1 MHLKRVVKRK
11 ARNRGFNERFKI
23 CCLREIPLIFPA
35 QTAVLAY
42 SGRYR
47 IFWPIA
53 ILLSAL
59 RCLCVCV
66 LFFFFFLFFSYGFA
80 HNWICCA
87 RCFPAIEKHLGFSVL
102 PKDTLTHG
110 EARDWA
116 ASTLWLVDSLL
127 YKLSQSRPQCLYSVI
142 CRTARNNEKRKQK
155 VWLQS
160 DLFVHG
166 VWFSSAWESVKMQN
180 DIQRYEMLGPNSK
193 NETNCEL
200 MSLVFWCCPCVTI
213 SKYMKHERWTDHP
226 REITKC

>member
-66 LFFFFFLFFSYGFA
+66 CCSFSSFFFSVMDSHTIESAVQGVFL
-80 HNWICCA
+80 
-87 RCFPAIEKHLGFSVL
+87 P
-102 PKDTLTHG
+102 
-110 EARDWA
+110 
-116 ASTLWLVDSLL
+116 
-127 YKLSQSRPQCLYSVI
+127 
-142 CRTARNNEKRKQK
+142 
-155 VWLQS
+155 
-160 DLFVHG
+160 
-166 VWFSSAWESVKMQN
+166 
-180 DIQRYEMLGPNSK
+180 
-193 NETNCEL
+193 
-200 MSLVFWCCPCVTI
+200 
-213 SKYMKHERWTDHP
+213 
-226 REITKC
+226 

>member
-66 LFFFFFLFFSYGFA
+66 VLFLLSFFQLWIRTQLNLLCKVFSCHRETFG
-80 HNWICCA
+80 
-87 RCFPAIEKHLGFSVL
+87 V
-102 PKDTLTHG
+102 
-110 EARDWA
+110 
-116 ASTLWLVDSLL
+116 
-127 YKLSQSRPQCLYSVI
+127 QCLAQGHFDTWKGQGLSCQHSVI
-142 CRTARNNEKRKQK
+142 SGQPA
-155 VWLQS
+155 LQTEPKPPPV
-160 DLFVHG
+160 FV
-166 VWFSSAWESVKMQN
+166 
-180 DIQRYEMLGPNSK
+180 
-193 NETNCEL
+193 
-200 MSLVFWCCPCVTI
+200 
-213 SKYMKHERWTDHP
+213 
-226 REITKC
+226 